1 MKYFFPVLLLLS
13 RVLTAATAQGL
24 VISSNTGVSTNLSTA
39 AAFNN
44 VTAWQS
50 IARVHNCTSGGNIYY
65 NDDFQIFTDCN
76 SIYYRSW
83 RDGGGQI
90 VGAPFP
96 NGATDV
102 VLKSRRDPSTQSIT
116 MEVWR
121 TDTGAYRVGTTSLG
135 SAFSTV
141 PQPYFAGR
149 YFAIGTAQQQAGG
162 ITVDYVRL
170 FSSID
175 PLGTAP
181 SPNASGNLADWE
193 LDGGLADNSTYH
205 QTFSPNG
212 SANFVDTPLYR
223 PIVSFSPATNCFV
236 STAYT
241 TNFCTMIASTT
252 SSLASIAYSPNMN
265 DALTYSWR
273 QTGGPS
279 SATLAN
285 TSASRTIATGLSQFG
300 EYDFQL
306 TVVDKEGNQTSATL
320 AIGVVTVSAS
330 SSCLVSGVPASI
342 SYAIGPLT
350 PWGSSKCDPW
360 PWYDVAE
367 AANAF
372 QMQSQFSLPA
382 TGAAANPGTIAVSGV
397 MPGPGLTITGN
408 GTHFTTDC
416 AGMPGNLAP
425 NAPSCQGS
433 TIAIRWNADGG
444 TGTGWSI
451 QQIQN
456 VYDDTHAG
464 LYGGYK
470 YYPPTPYSGLQYS
483 VIDINEYYTPFA
495 LAVNGQGGSYNWNY
509 YDNVIA
515 YYRLYYRTGITAF
528 LNYARQLADAW
539 YLYTLDHGY
548 SNVTTPRLLGIPGL
562 MVRALDG
569 KPTYWN
575 GIRQRVAGFGT
586 STPPPGDFDPREV
599 GYATSYVALAAK
611 LDPDPSYRAGYCSS
625 TANAIQYFWAPQQ
638 LPNGGFWTDQYSIN
652 QSIPAFGQGVEPW
665 QMAITATGF
674 KDAYRVLQDS
684 TVCNNPTIATQALA
698 MAGNL
703 LAFVYEYGSAGV
715 RTIPAAN
722 GGGTGANGIFYMTG
736 YTATGLTPTNGKGSV
751 AGNAGDSSV
760 TGSGTNFTQQFGC
773 NGNDYIAIG
782 AIHEMHKVTACQDD
796 GSLQIAEPL
805 GNSFSNSS
813 FQVSPIDT
821 TTNCQPSKSSVCYN
835 GNLDDATVLPAIYG
849 WFYSVTGNLQFKIWG
864 DDFFSGA
871 YGGSAGGPGTS
882 GPPAGP
888 GANGNTTGQ
897 YGYIS
902 ALPSCS
908 SSAPPCGGLGG
919 PIGHHWARD
928 FGIGSGYAGA
938 GDNYLAYRLA
948 TSCTQCAST
957 K

>member
-1 MKYFFPVLLLLS
+1 MKYFLSLLLLLS
-13 RVLTAATAQGL
+13 RALTATPAQGL
-24 VISSNTGVSTNLSTA
+24 VASSNSGVSTNLASTA
-39 AAFNN
+39 TFTNL
-44 VTAWQS
+44 TAWQS
-50 IARVHNCTSGGNIYY
+50 VARVHNCTSGGNIFY
-65 NDDFQIFTDCN
+65 NDDFQIFTDCHN
-76 SIYYRSW
+76 IYYRSW

-90 VGAPFP
+90 VGAMFP
-96 NGATDV
+96 AGATDI

-116 MEVWR
+116 IEIWR
-121 TDTGAYRVGTTSLG
+121 TDTGAYQVGTNNLG

-149 YFAIGTAQQQAGG
+149 YFGIGAAQQSGAA
-162 ITVDYVRL
+162 IVVDYVRL

-193 LDGGLADNSTYH
+193 LDGNLADNTSNH
-205 QTFSPNG
+205 QTLSPNG
-212 SANFVDTPLYR
+212 GPSYVNTPVYA

-236 STAYT
+236 STAYSM
-241 TNFCTMIASTT
+241 NFCTVIASTKSSLASVSYSPNLNDRLTYLWKQTSGPSSASIASTT
-252 SSLASIAYSPNMN
+252 A
-265 DALTYSWR
+265 
-273 QTGGPS
+273 G
-279 SATLAN
+279 
-285 TSASRTIATGLSQFG
+285 RTTATGLSQFG

-306 TVVDKEGNQTSATL
+306 TVTDLEGNQTSATL
-320 AIGVVTVSAS
+320 AIGVVTVAAAS
-330 SSCLVSGVPASI
+330 NSCLVSGVPAAI

-367 AANAF
+367 AANAL
-372 QMQSQFSLPA
+372 QIQSQFSMPRSGG
-382 TGAAANPGTIAVSGV
+382 TSNPGTITVGGG
-397 MPGPGLTITGN
+397 MPGPGVTITGD

-425 NAPSCQGS
+425 NAPSCQGA
-433 TIAIRWNADGG
+433 TIAIKWNADGG
-444 TGTGWSI
+444 AGTGWSI

-456 VYDDTHAG
+456 VFDDTHAA

-470 YYPPTPYSGLQYS
+470 YYPPAPYSGLQYS
-483 VIDINEYYTPFA
+483 VIDVNEFYTPFA

-515 YYRLYYRTGITAF
+515 YYRLYYRTGIAAF

-548 SNVTTPRLLGIPGL
+548 SNVMTPRLLGIPGL

-569 KPTYWN
+569 KPAYWN
-575 GIRQRVAGFGT
+575 GIRQRIAGFGT
-586 STPPPGDFDPREV
+586 TTPPPGDFDPREV

-611 LDPDPSYRAGYCSS
+611 LDPDASYRAGYCSS
-625 TANAIQYFWAPQQ
+625 TANAVQYFWAPQQ
-638 LPNGGFWTDQYSIN
+638 LPNGGFWTNQYAIN
-652 QSIPAFGQGVEPW
+652 QSIPAVGQGVEPW
-665 QMAITATGF
+665 QLSITATGF
-674 KDAYRVLQDS
+674 KDAYKVLQDS
-684 TVCNNPTIATQALA
+684 TACNNPAVASQALS
-698 MAGNL
+698 MTGNL
-703 LAFVYEYGSAGV
+703 LAFVYEYGSSGN

-722 GGGTGANGIFYMTG
+722 GGGTGVNGIFYMVG
-736 YTATGLTPTNGKGSV
+736 YTATGENPTNGGGSV
-751 AGNAGDSSV
+751 SGTAGQSTV
-760 TGSGTNFTQQFGC
+760 TGNGTSFTQQFAC

-782 AIHEMHKVTACQDD
+782 SIYELHRVASCQGDN
-796 GSLQIAEPL
+796 SLQIAETL
-805 GNSFSNSS
+805 GSSFANSS
-813 FQVSPIDT
+813 FQVSPVDT
-821 TTNCQPSKSSVCYN
+821 TTNCQPSKSSVCF
-835 GNLDDATVLPAIYG
+835 GGSLDDATVMPAIYG
-849 WFYSVTGNLQFKIWG
+849 WYYSVTGNLQFKIWG
-864 DDFFSGA
+864 DDWFSGS

-902 ALPSCS
+902 ALPACN

-919 PIGHHWARD
+919 PIGHHWGRD

-938 GDNYLAYRLA
+938 GDNYLAYRLI
-948 TSCTQCAST
+948 SPCTQCLT
-957 K
+957 H